1 MKRVIA
7 MVLSL
12 VVVIH
17 FSACKKDRLTAN
29 GNIVSETRKLG
40 QFTGLSSSGAT
51 PVEVKYGTEFSVV
64 VKGSSNIVQHYTTR
78 IVNNVLHIGFE
89 RVNVSRDDVE
99 VILTM
104 PTLNKVELSGSTE
117 VEIEGNFPLIANLN
131 VSISGSGKVEADDA
145 MQIENVKVDISGS
158 GKMDFEAV
166 TSKTAEAD
174 ISGSGS
180 LRLWVQDKIKAKI
193 SGSGKLYYKG
203 NPVIQ
208 QDISGSGKLIK
219 F

>member
-7 MVLSL
+7 MVLGL
-12 VVVIH
+12 VVVIC
-17 FSACKKDRLTAN
+17 FSACKKDRLTGN
-29 GNIVSETRKLG
+29 GNLISETRNLG
-40 QFTGLSSSGAT
+40 QFTGISSSGAT
-51 PVEVKYGTEFSVV
+51 PIEVKYGIEFSVV
-64 VKGSSNIVQHYTTR
+64 VKGSSNIVPHYTTR

-104 PTLNKVELSGSTE
+104 PTLSKIDLSGSTE
-117 VEIEGNFPLIANLN
+117 VEIEGGFPAIANLN
-131 VSISGSGKVEADDA
+131 VSISGSGKVEADNA
-145 MQIENVKVDISGS
+145 MQIDNVKVDISGS
-158 GKMDFEAV
+158 GVVAFEAV
-166 TSKTAEAD
+166 TSKTADAD

-180 LRLWVQDKIKAKI
+180 LRLQVQDRIKAKI
-193 SGSGKLYYKG
+193 SGSGKVYYKG
-203 NPVIQ
+203 NPIIQ

>member
-1 MKRVIA
+1 MKKVIA
-7 MVLSL
+7 ILL
-12 VVVIH
+12 GFVVVIS

-29 GNIVSETRKLG
+29 GNIISETRNLG
-40 QFTGLSSSGAT
+40 QFTGISSSGAT
-51 PVEVKYGTEFSVV
+51 PVEVKYGTEFNVV
-64 VKGSSNIVQHYTTR
+64 VKGSSNIVPHYTTR

-89 RVNVSRDDVE
+89 GVNVRRDDVE

-104 PTLNKVELSGSTE
+104 PTLNRIDLSGSTE
-117 VEIEGNFPLIANLN
+117 VEIEGNFPVIANLN
-131 VSISGSGKVEADDA
+131 VSMSGSGKVEADNA
-145 MQIENVKVDISGS
+145 LQIDNVKVDISGS
-158 GKMDFEAV
+158 GTVDFEDV
-166 TSKTAEAD
+166 TSKTADAD

-180 LRLWVQDKIKAKI
+180 LRIQVQNRIKAKI
-193 SGSGKLYYKG
+193 SGSGKVYYKG

>member
-7 MVLSL
+7 IVLGL

-17 FSACKKDRLTAN
+17 FSACKKDRLTGN
-29 GNIVSETRKLG
+29 GNVVSETRNLG
-40 QFTGLSSSGAT
+40 QFTGINSSGST
-51 PVEVKYGTEFSVV
+51 PVVIKYGTEFSVV
-64 VKGSSNIVQHYTTR
+64 VKGSSNIVPRYTTR

-89 RVNVSRDDVE
+89 RVSVSRDDVE

-104 PTLNKVELSGSTE
+104 PTLNKVDLSGSTE
-117 VEIEGNFPLIANLN
+117 VEIEGDFPVIASLN
-131 VSISGSGKVEADDA
+131 VSISGSGKVEADNA
-145 MQIENVKVDISGS
+145 IQIGHVKVDISGS
-158 GKMDFEAV
+158 GKVDFEEIIA
-166 TSKTAEAD
+166 KTADAD

-180 LRLWVQDKIKAKI
+180 LKLQVQDRIKAKI
-193 SGSGKLYYKG
+193 SGSGKVYYKG